1 LILTKF
7 AVKNCICAQALIQ
20 TKVIYSSDLFTYN
33 AKYFR
38 TLPKEKWQW
47 RSFTNSLH
55 SMPKLVHEVVWQ
67 APQCMD
73 EVSWQ

>member
-38 TLPKEKWQW
+38 TLPKEK
-47 RSFTNSLH
+47 
-55 SMPKLVHEVVWQ
+55 
-67 APQCMD
+67 
-73 EVSWQ
+73 